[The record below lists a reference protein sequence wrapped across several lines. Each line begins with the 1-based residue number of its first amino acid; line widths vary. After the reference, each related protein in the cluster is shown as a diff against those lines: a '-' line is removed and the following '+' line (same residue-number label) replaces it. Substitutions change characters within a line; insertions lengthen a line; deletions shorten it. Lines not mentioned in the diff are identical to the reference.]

1 MFIATTG
8 ESTATISASSSEPI
22 GIPNNGDVFV
32 NVGITTWHESQ
43 VETVTHVEQ
52 ESETST
58 TLSDHHH
65 TSFNA
70 PINVTSFIKS
80 NATLVAATVAAV
92 ILIGLISL
100 VILLVVIML
109 IWRAR
114 HRGEKNTTNVYED
127 PNATTLRAPVP
138 VPGDD
143 LHQRYHVIILM
154 TLISSYR
161 HRYMQLIA

>member
-1 MFIATTG
+1 M
-8 ESTATISASSSEPI
+8 
-22 GIPNNGDVFV
+22 GIPNNDGVFV
-32 NVGITTWHESQ
+32 NVPITTQQEFQ
-43 VETVTHVEQ
+43 MRVLETTTRVEQ
-52 ESETST
+52 ESEIST

-70 PINVTSFIKS
+70 PVDVTSFIKS

-100 VILLVVIML
+100 AILLMIIML
-109 IWRAR
+109 IRRAK
-114 HRGEKNTTNVYED
+114 HRGGKNTTIFYEY
-127 PNATTLRAPVP
+127 PNAMSLRAPVP

-143 LHQRYHVIILM
+143 LHQRYHVIILT

-161 HRYMQLIA
+161 HRYMQLVA